1 MRYVRLVC
9 AIALTV
15 FCVLSVLIATSDDSL
30 ESFDLYHPATVLPIV
45 AKRLH
50 TLRSQVRELRV
61 RELLDEVVAA
71 FRERIRHASPVQ
83 PPPP

>member
-9 AIALTV
+9 ALALII
-15 FCVLSVLIATSDDSL
+15 FCGLGVLITNSDDSL

-50 TLRSQVRELRV
+50 ALRFQVRELQV
-61 RELLDEVVAA
+61 RELLDGVVAA